1 LNTGINVST
10 NKTLWHFSKES
21 QGLKCTIVHLL
32 KRGKGNDLGAKPA
45 ISIKFTAKLYTL
57 KSSFANMHV
66 PDGYQ
71 VRKDIMSMIITI
83 YHTAISKVL

>member
-1 LNTGINVST
+1 
-10 NKTLWHFSKES
+10 
-21 QGLKCTIVHLL
+21 
-32 KRGKGNDLGAKPA
+32 
-45 ISIKFTAKLYTL
+45 
-57 KSSFANMHV
+57 MHV